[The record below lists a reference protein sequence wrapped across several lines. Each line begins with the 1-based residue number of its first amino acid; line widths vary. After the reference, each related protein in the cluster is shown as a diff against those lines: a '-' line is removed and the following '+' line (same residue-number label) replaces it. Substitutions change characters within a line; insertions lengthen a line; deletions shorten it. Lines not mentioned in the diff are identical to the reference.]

1 MLEHLPK
8 SKFDAMAPS
17 FLFHHSFTPQGK
29 LLRALGQSHL
39 VVLLEAEF
47 SNDCLHQGLRS
58 NSKME
63 VCQCCRHLP
72 LSPCCNIVSHHL
84 ALHSL
89 QMQHLMVSSFPS
101 SLFSPISCLQSF
113 NQTPIPSQLNNQE
126 KAEPT
131 DQRLSGNITNLS

>member
-1 MLEHLPK
+1 MCQSQSLTRWLLLSSLTLHPAKKTASGTGTKCHL
-8 SKFDAMAPS
+8 AV
-17 FLFHHSFTPQGK
+17 
-29 LLRALGQSHL
+29 L
-39 VVLLEAEF
+39 VEAEF
-47 SNDCLHQGLRS
+47 SNACLHQGLRS

>member
-47 SNDCLHQGLRS
+47 SNACLHQGLRS
-58 NSKME
+58 NSKDGS
-63 VCQCCRHLP
+63 
-72 LSPCCNIVSHHL
+72 LSVL
-84 ALHSL
+84 
-89 QMQHLMVSSFPS
+89 SSFTSFSLLQHSESPS
-101 SLFSPISCLQSF
+101 GTPQSTNATPYGIIFSFIPVLPNLLPPVIQPNTHSF
-113 NQTPIPSQLNNQE
+113 PA
-126 KAEPT
+126 K
-131 DQRLSGNITNLS
+131 